1 MIEQIAQ
8 WFLKFIDKLIGYSP
22 NDDAYDDAKVVWST
36 RDQEIRE
43 KLEEMR
49 KDGLL

>member
-1 MIEQIAQ
+1 MIERITQ
-8 WFLKFIDKLIGYSP
+8 WLLAFIDKLIGYSP

-36 RDQEIRE
+36 QDQQIKE

-49 KDGLL
+49 ENGLL